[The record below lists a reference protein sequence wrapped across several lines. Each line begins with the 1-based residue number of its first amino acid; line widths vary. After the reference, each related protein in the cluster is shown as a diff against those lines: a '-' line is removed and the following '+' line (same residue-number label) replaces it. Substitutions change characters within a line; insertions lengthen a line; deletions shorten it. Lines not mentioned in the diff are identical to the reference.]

1 MGQGD
6 FGPDGEFNFGG
17 IGNKRRFTKMQALYG
32 DDWDDSLEPQK
43 AGKQFKHSFSGNAL
57 QGMSFVKSKTVL
69 GDSSLV
75 DEDRSMPEKQ
85 ASVKLP

>member
-6 FGPDGEFNFGG
+6 FGPNGEFNFGG

-32 DDWDDSLEPQK
+32 DDWDESLEPQK

-57 QGMSFVKSKTVL
+57 
-69 GDSSLV
+69 
-75 DEDRSMPEKQ
+75 
-85 ASVKLP
+85 